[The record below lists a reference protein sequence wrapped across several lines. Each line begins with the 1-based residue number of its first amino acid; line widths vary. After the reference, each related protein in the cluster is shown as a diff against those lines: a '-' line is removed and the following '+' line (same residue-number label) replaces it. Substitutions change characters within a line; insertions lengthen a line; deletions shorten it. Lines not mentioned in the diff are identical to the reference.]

1 MAEIYLAAAVGPEG
15 FEKEVVIKVV
25 RSFLARDD
33 GFMKMFVDEARLA
46 SRLNHANI
54 VQIFDFAKHD
64 DSHFIAMEFVR
75 GVSLWDLRR
84 RCRELGVRIPPSIV
98 AEVGVHVARGLQYA
112 HSLTDRGRPLG
123 LVHRDVTPHN
133 VLISYDGAIK
143 LTDFGI
149 AKASNNQSSTA
160 AGMLKGKFAYMSPE
174 QARGEKIDARTDVFA
189 LGIVLWEMLT
199 GGRLFEGESDVQ
211 VLRAVQ
217 QSYISPP
224 RRLNPDVPQE
234 LDDVV
239 MKALERDENQRFRTA
254 HELERGLA
262 SFNLRHSKSVE
273 DTNVGMFVSMM
284 FKDELDEMRAAENA
298 EAEREQAPP
307 GPPPTGSLGLG
318 ATAVVQRD
326 HSQPRPSA
334 PEPQAKPRTAMLPGS
349 KARAPDA
356 DDPSK
361 KRTDP
366 PDDFGERTRQ
376 TATPLPSEAVVNELA
391 STKPLRP
398 EQIAALRTTQS
409 VRASLKETVPLE
421 APVEPPPP
429 AEDTSLPP
437 AAPRR
442 SPVVWLVAGLAALGF
457 AGSTGYLMLHHEPDP
472 TPLVVNLP
480 PPPSEK
486 PVEPVKPPAEA
497 APVEKPVE
505 KPPEPVAEV
514 KPEPKPEPK
523 PQPAVTTG
531 TLEVDVQPFAT
542 LKVNGRPYADE
553 VIGIRRF
560 PMKPGQ
566 YTLEFRHPKRVV
578 TTRVNITSGK
588 VTQAPFRAFDAP

>member
-1 MAEIYLAAAVGPEG
+1 LLLSGTKIGRYVVKRKLAEGGMAEIYLCAAVGPEG

-25 RSFLARDD
+25 RSFLARDE

-64 DSHFIAMEFVR
+64 DSYFIAMEFVR

-84 RCRELGVRIPPSIV
+84 RCRELGVRIPAPIV
-98 AEVGVHVARGLQYA
+98 AEVGTHIARGLHYA

-149 AKASNNQSSTA
+149 AKASGNQTSTA

-189 LGIVLWEMLT
+189 LGIVMWEMLT

-224 RRLNPDVPQE
+224 QRLNPDVPAE
-234 LDDVV
+234 LDAVV
-239 MKALERDENQRFRTA
+239 MKALERDENKRFKTA
-254 HELERGLA
+254 QELERALA
-262 SFNLRHSKSVE
+262 SFNLRNAQSVE

-284 FKDELDEMRAAENA
+284 FKDELEEMRVAE
-298 EAEREQAPP
+298 EAEREAPP
-307 GPPPTGSLGLG
+307 APPPTGSLGLG

-326 HSQPRPSA
+326 HSKPRESA
-334 PEPQAKPRTAMLPGS
+334 PQPPPAPAAGSKPRTAVMPG
-349 KARAPDA
+349 AGRPL
-356 DDPSK
+356 DPSE

-366 PDDFGERTRQ
+366 PDESGDRTRM
-376 TATPLPSEAVVNELA
+376 TATPLPPGVELKDSVEDVA
-391 STKPLRP
+391 
-398 EQIAALRTTQS
+398 QARTTQS
-409 VRASLKETVPLE
+409 VRSNLKPTVPMTPVEEPPAPLPPPAAPKRSPAVWAAAALVIAGFAGSLGYLTFFNKPPQETVQVV
-421 APVEPPPP
+421 APPPP
-429 AEDTSLPP
+429 AP
-437 AAPRR
+437 A
-442 SPVVWLVAGLAALGF
+442 
-457 AGSTGYLMLHHEPDP
+457 
-472 TPLVVNLP
+472 P
-480 PPPSEK
+480 PPMK
-486 PVEPVKPPAEA
+486 VEEPR
-497 APVEKPVE
+497 
-505 KPPEPVAEV
+505 PPEPPPVAEP

-523 PQPAVTTG
+523 FVMG
-531 TLEVDVQPFAT
+531 TLEVDVQPFSS
-542 LKVNGRPYADE
+542 LKLNGRLHSDE
-553 VIGIRRF
+553 VIGIKRVSL
-560 PMKPGQ
+560 KPGR
-566 YTLEFRHPKRVV
+566 YIVELRHPKR
-578 TTRVNITSGK
+578 TITREVNITANH
-588 VTQAPFRAFDAP
+588 VTPLQFRPLEP